1 MRSYQAGMSMW
12 QLIVVIAIAAIFG
25 TVALKSI
32 PVYLNQMKVT
42 KAVKSVA
49 SDSSMAKAS
58 PVEIRRA
65 LDRHW
70 NVDDITRIQP
80 KDVKIVRAKT
90 GRMLRYEYEAREKMF
105 YNISIVYEFSGE
117 ERRGGGGNG
126 GGGRQRPGGSGSG
139 KPRGSRH

>member
-32 PVYLNQMKVT
+32 PVYLNQMKVV

-49 SDSSMAKAS
+49 GDSSMAKAS

-80 KDVKIVRAKT
+80 KDVKVVRTKT
-90 GRMLRYEYEAREKMF
+90 GKMLRYEYEAREKMF

-117 ERRGGGGNG
+117 ERLGGGGN
-126 GGGRQRPGGSGSG
+126 
-139 KPRGSRH
+139 

>member
-1 MRSYQAGMSMW
+1 MRSNQAGMSMW

-49 SDSSMAKAS
+49 GDSSMAKAS

-65 LDRHW
+65 LHRHW
-70 NVDDITRIQP
+70 DIDDITRIQP
-80 KDVKIVRAKT
+80 NDIKVVRTKT
-90 GRMLRYEYEAREKMF
+90 GKMLRYEYEAREKMF

-117 ERRGGGGNG
+117 ERLGGGGN
-126 GGGRQRPGGSGSG
+126 
-139 KPRGSRH
+139 